1 MSALGGGRM
10 FSFPDSLYCDVRIE
24 EVFQTQIAFVFGN
37 VQEMLER
44 RYEAAFIRVFDG
56 KRWYYSATSAIDTIQ
71 EHINRL
77 ASIATPS
84 RQVVEHPVIQKLEA
98 HRETL
103 LLFSGS
109 ESVSSKSIREKY
121 DLLSHYFPII
131 ENYEYIRFWMAH
143 YVDELRKKHF
153 VSSKGADL
161 TFDYQKIGIHFGYEM
176 NLNDNQVKD
185 SFSYGTHAYRKIET
199 QDRKFAN
206 TLNRSVDFLKRAK
219 NIESGRYPVIL
230 SPIAAGIFAHES
242 FGHLSESDTYQGDQ
256 ALKER
261 WVIGK
266 QVAHKNL
273 SIVDDGNVPGM
284 GYTPFDD
291 EGTKARK
298 TYLIRDGVMVGRL
311 HNAATAVDFN
321 ENLTGNARASSF
333 EYEPIVRMTNT
344 YIESGKKPLCLLI
357 GEVDNGFLIETIGSG
372 FGSTNFTISP
382 VIAYRIRK
390 GTIAEPVKIS
400 LLAGNAFET
409 LFKIDGISDEAIL
422 SENPFISCTKRDQ
435 SMLPIDFGGPY
446 VRLSEIDVV
455 G

>member
-1 MSALGGGRM
+1 M
-10 FSFPDSLYCDVRIE
+10 FIFPDSLYCDVRME
-24 EVFQTQIAFVFGN
+24 EVFQTRIAFSFGN

-44 RYEAAFIRVFDG
+44 RYIAAFIRVFDG
-56 KRWYYSATSAIDTIQ
+56 ARWYYSATSSIDAIQ

-77 ASIATPS
+77 ASIAAPS
-84 RQVVEHPVIQKLEA
+84 QGVTEHPVVRKLEN
-98 HRETL
+98 HRENL
-103 LLFSGS
+103 LLFSGP
-109 ESVSSKSIREKY
+109 ESVSSRSIKEKY
-121 DLLSHYFPII
+121 DLLSHYFPVI
-131 ENYEYIRFWMAH
+131 ENYDHIRYWMA
-143 YVDELRKKHF
+143 YYIDELRKKHF
-153 VSSKGADL
+153 VSSKGANIS
-161 TFDYQKIGIHFGYEM
+161 FDYQKIGLHIGYEM
-176 NLNDNQVKD
+176 SLNGNQVKD
-185 SFSYGTHAYRKIET
+185 SFSYGTHAYRDIET

-206 TLNRSVDFLKRAK
+206 ALNRSVDFLKRAK

-230 SPIAAGIFAHES
+230 SPFAAGIFAHES

-273 SIVDDGNVPGM
+273 SIVDDGSILGM

-291 EGTKARK
+291 EGTKSRK

-321 ENLTGNARASSF
+321 ENLTGNARATSF

-357 GEVDNGFLIETIGSG
+357 GEVDNGFLIETIKSG

-382 VIAYRIRK
+382 AIAYRIRK

-400 LLAGNAFET
+400 LLTGNAFET
-409 LFKIDGISDEAIL
+409 LFKIDGISDEVSL
-422 SENPFISCTKRDQ
+422 NENPFVSCTKRDQ

-446 VRLSEIDVV
+446 VRISEIDVV